1 MSGFWKNRR
10 AAVAAEAEAE
20 ALALQ
25 ARAAEAEEA
34 ALAERSDDDLLA
46 EFDLPAPEDLVN
58 GEQLRAF
65 LKTQLPQR
73 LKTRALRSFWRTNP
87 VLACLDG
94 LNDYDDDYTAAATAG
109 KPVNTIYQVGRGMV
123 AKVEEILTAETDA
136 PEGAAEAVA
145 EDAPVLASTHD
156 VVVPAPRRTEM
167 ALAQTAPQQTYSAP
181 VDHAGEEAEQAAPTH
196 RRMRF
201 QFASDLAQ
209 DMEGSSA

>member
-1 MSGFWKNRR
+1 MSSFWQKRR
-10 AAVAAEAEAE
+10 AAVAAEARAEVRVHEA
-20 ALALQ
+20 
-25 ARAAEAEEA
+25 RVAEAEEA

-46 EFDLPAPEDLVN
+46 EFDLPAPEDLVS

-65 LKTQLPQR
+65 LKAQLPQR

-123 AKVEEILTAETDA
+123 TKVEEIWTAETDA
-136 PEGAAEAVA
+136 PEAVA
-145 EDAPVLASTHD
+145 EDAPVFASTHD
-156 VVVPAPRRTEM
+156 VVVPAPRRTET
-167 ALAQTAPQQTYSAP
+167 ALAQTAPQQTYSVP
-181 VDHAGEEAEQAAPTH
+181 VDHAEEEAEQPAPTH

-201 QFASDLAQ
+201 QFASDLA
-209 DMEGSSA
+209 DDIEGSSA